1 MEPDSGAW
9 SRSLE
14 PPVHKTLPEE
24 FSIRLFRE
32 NSSSRLFWKNSS
44 SRLVDSYGRTQLM
57 FYLKHAVPSHS
68 SSLLTVTVRTLSYIW
83 HSKWDMLHVT
93 CYMQSVM
100 CYMWLVTCYV
110 KALLSMGKQGTKS
123 FARDFLEQ
131 YSSFL
136 TLGLPWPG
144 WDIASDNKVLWH
156 KNCVWRAIFNNIKNI
171 QQYPSGRLICDYSG
185 YCLQHNL

>member
-1 MEPDSGAW
+1 MDYGIW
-9 SRSLE
+9 SRILE

-24 FSIRLFRE
+24 FSIRLFRK
-32 NSSSRLFWKNSS
+32 NSSSRLFWKNSSSRLFRKNSS

-123 FARDFLEQ
+123 FARDFLITL
-131 YSSFL
+131 YLTYLLVLSSL
-136 TLGLPWPG
+136 SSPPSKL
-144 WDIASDNKVLWH
+144 
-156 KNCVWRAIFNNIKNI
+156 CVCVCWRFFQLFK
-171 QQYPSGRLICDYSG
+171 
-185 YCLQHNL
+185 

>member
-1 MEPDSGAW
+1 MLSWTGWLQPTQPTTDANLFSPLFQGTKYMSPLDPAWILDGAW
-9 SRSLE
+9 ME

-32 NSSSRLFWKNSS
+32 NSSSRLFWKNSSSRLFRKNSS

-123 FARDFLEQ
+123 SAQPYKSWCPPQKE
-131 YSSFL
+131 
-136 TLGLPWPG
+136 
-144 WDIASDNKVLWH
+144 
-156 KNCVWRAIFNNIKNI
+156 
-171 QQYPSGRLICDYSG
+171 
-185 YCLQHNL
+185 

>member
-1 MEPDSGAW
+1 MLPACMHAACLHAACLPPI
-9 SRSLE
+9 SLS
-14 PPVHKTLPEE
+14 LPEE
-24 FSIRLFRE
+24 FSIRLFRKNSSSSLFRR
-32 NSSSRLFWKNSS
+32 NSSSRLFQKNSS

-123 FARDFLEQ
+123 FARDFFTSSSSAPPSPVTLE
-131 YSSFL
+131 FIEL
-136 TLGLPWPG
+136 VP
-144 WDIASDNKVLWH
+144 N
-156 KNCVWRAIFNNIKNI
+156 
-171 QQYPSGRLICDYSG
+171 
-185 YCLQHNL
+185 